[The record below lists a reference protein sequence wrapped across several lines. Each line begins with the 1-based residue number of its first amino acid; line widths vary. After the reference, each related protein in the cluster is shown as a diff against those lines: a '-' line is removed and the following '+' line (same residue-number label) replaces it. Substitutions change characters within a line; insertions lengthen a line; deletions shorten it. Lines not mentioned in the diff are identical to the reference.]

1 MGTLDNATEMLSWNK
16 EGKYFLELSDQ
27 KKNVHPYSLVMD
39 RVLGVPLFGE
49 MGF

>member
-27 KKNVHPYSLVMD
+27 KKN
-39 RVLGVPLFGE
+39 LGVISDGSGTRNLGFG
-49 MGF
+49 F